1 VTIPAIL
8 FAVAVSAGTQAVP
21 PVFPAAV
28 ELVRV
33 EVRVTRG
40 GRPVVGLV
48 TSDFE
53 LRDNGVLQAI
63 DLVAG
68 PTPHHRSTSP
78 DATGAPGIAPFEA
91 GAAAPTGIGLVQGL
105 DATLVLD
112 MSGSVAGRRLQAL
125 REAATAFL
133 DGLDPRDRAALVT
146 FTHQTTLREALTP
159 DLGRIRAAILAARC
173 SGGTALR
180 DALYVAL
187 HLSEPGPRRSAAV
200 VFSDG
205 IDNLSWLRAGDVVE
219 AARRSA
225 TVVYAVVVRDPD
237 DPDHPFLDDVT
248 HATGGRVWTI
258 RRDRDLRA
266 GFLEVLQDIRSRY
279 LLSYAPSGV
288 ETAGWHALSV
298 RLRGKKGEVLAR
310 PGYSRAIAPEP

>member
-1 VTIPAIL
+1 MVQ
-8 FAVAVSAGTQAVP
+8 AVLLAVVVSAGPQAAP
-21 PVFPAAV
+21 PVFTAAV

-40 GRPVVGLV
+40 GRPVVGLG
-48 TSDFE
+48 TSNFE
-53 LRDNGVLQAI
+53 LRDNGVRQTL
-63 DLVAG
+63 DPLVSE
-68 PTPHHRSTSP
+68 R
-78 DATGAPGIAPFEA
+78 AP
-91 GAAAPTGIGLVQGL
+91 L

-112 MSGSVAGRRLQAL
+112 MSGSVAGRRLEAL

-133 DGLDPRDRAALVT
+133 DGLDAGDRAALVT
-146 FTHQTTLREALTP
+146 FTHQATLREALTA
-159 DLGRIRAAILAARC
+159 DLGRVRAALLAARG

-187 HLSEPGPRRSAAV
+187 HLAETGPRRSAAV

-237 DPDHPFLDDVT
+237 DPDHPFLDAVT
-248 HATGGRVWTI
+248 HATGGRVWVI
-258 RRDRDLRA
+258 RQDRDLRA
-266 GFLEVLQDIRSRY
+266 GFLEVLEDIRSRY
-279 LLSYAPSGV
+279 LLRYTPSGV
-288 ETAGWHALSV
+288 ETAGWHTVAV
-298 RLRGKKGEVLAR
+298 RLRRKKGDVLAR
-310 PGYSRAIAPEP
+310 PGYFRLAAPEP